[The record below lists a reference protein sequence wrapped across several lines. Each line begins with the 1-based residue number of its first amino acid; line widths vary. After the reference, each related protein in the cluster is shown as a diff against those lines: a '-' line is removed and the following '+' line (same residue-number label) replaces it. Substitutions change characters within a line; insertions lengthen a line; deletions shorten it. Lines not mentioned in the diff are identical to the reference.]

1 MRTVIVGAGA
11 AGLEMACMMG
21 KDKPRASDEVILVDK
36 GPTHIW
42 KPLFHQVAAGTLNS
56 YQDELSYL
64 YLGRRNGF
72 RFELGPLKGIHPDRD
87 RIRLEAIH
95 DPSGEIAIP
104 ERVIQYD
111 RLVLALGSEANDFGV
126 PGVTENAYF
135 LDSREQAEVLH
146 RAFLYELARASVMQQ
161 DQRFDIVIV
170 GAGAT
175 GVELSA
181 ELSYALDVVRDYGA
195 GVDRERTG
203 ITLVEQA
210 PRVLP
215 PLPED
220 LAGAVQ
226 TSLTDQL
233 GVNVECNAGVAEVK
247 RDGVVLNDGR
257 ELGARMVIWT
267 AGVRGPSV
275 LADSP
280 GVETD
285 KRGHVVVDRH
295 LRSTGDPRIHAIGDC
310 AAIPMGDDGGLVPP
324 RAQAAHQESAYL
336 AKRILE
342 GDTGADG
349 EPFVYKDYGS
359 LVSLANYTAY
369 GKLFSG
375 GKRSLSIDGWMAK
388 AAYKSLYRG
397 HQKTLLGVPSMVV
410 GMLVDRLRKTM
421 EPQLKMH

>member
-11 AGLEMACMMG
+11 AGLEMACMLG
-21 KDKPRASDEVILVDK
+21 KDKARASDEVILVDK

-56 YQDELSYL
+56 FQDELSYL

-72 RFELGPLKGIHPDRD
+72 RFELGPLKGVNPDRD
-87 RIRLEAIH
+87 RIRLGAIH
-95 DPSGEIAIP
+95 DQTGEVALP

-126 PGVTENAYF
+126 PGVKEHAYF
-135 LDSREQAEVLH
+135 LDSREQAETVH
-146 RAFLYELARASVMQQ
+146 RALLYELARASVMQR

-181 ELSYALDVVRDYGA
+181 EMSYALDVVRDYGA

-226 TSLTDQL
+226 KSLTDEL
-233 GVNVECNAGVAEVK
+233 GVTVECNAGVSQVNK
-247 RDGVVLNDGR
+247 DGVVLNDGR
-257 ELGARMVIWT
+257 ELKARMTIWT
-267 AGVRGPSV
+267 AGVKGPGV
-275 LADSP
+275 LAESP
-280 GVETD
+280 SVETD

-310 AAIPMGDDGGLVPP
+310 AAIPMDDEGGLVPP

-336 AKRILE
+336 AKRILK
-342 GDTGADG
+342 GDTNADG
-349 EPFVYKDYGS
+349 EPFLYRDYGS

-397 HQKTLLGVPSMVV
+397 HQKTLIGYPAMMMGV
-410 GMLVDRLRKTM
+410 LVDRLRKTM
-421 EPQLKMH
+421 EPRLKMH

>member
-1 MRTVIVGAGA
+1 
-11 AGLEMACMMG
+11 MMG
-21 KDKPRASDEVILVDK
+21 KNKERANDEIILVDK

-56 YQDELSYL
+56 YQDEMSYL

-72 RFELGPLKGIHPDRD
+72 RFELGPLKGVNPDRD
-87 RIRLEAIH
+87 RVRLGAIH
-95 DPSGEIAIP
+95 DQTGEVALP

-111 RLVLALGSEANDFGV
+111 QLVLALGSEANDFGV
-126 PGVTENAYF
+126 PGVKEHAYF
-135 LDSREQAEVLH
+135 LDSREQAEHVH
-146 RAFLYELARASVMQQ
+146 RALLYELARASVMQR

-220 LAGAVQ
+220 LAGSVQ
-226 TSLTDQL
+226 ESLINRL
-233 GVNVECNAGVAEVK
+233 GVNVECNAGVSEVK
-247 RDGVVLNDGR
+247 PNGVTLNDGR

-275 LADSP
+275 LAESS

-310 AAIPMGDDGGLVPP
+310 AAVPMGEDGGMVPP

-336 AKRILE
+336 AERIMK
-342 GDTGADG
+342 GKTQTDG
-349 EPFVYKDYGS
+349 EPFIYRDYGS

-375 GKRSLSIDGWMAK
+375 GKRSLSIDGWLAK
-388 AAYKSLYRG
+388 AAYKSLYRS
-397 HQKTLLGVPSMVV
+397 HQKTLLGMPAMMM

>member
-11 AGLEMACMMG
+11 AGLELACNLARNQQ
-21 KDKPRASDEVILVDK
+21 RANDQVVLVDRT
-36 GPTHIW
+36 PTHIW

-72 RFELGPLKGIHPDRD
+72 RFELGPLAGIDPDRD
-87 RIRLEAIH
+87 RLRLAALHDEAG
-95 DPSGEIAIP
+95 DVALP
-104 ERVIQYD
+104 ERELRYD

-126 PGVTENAYF
+126 PGVKEHAYF
-135 LDSREQAEVLH
+135 LDSREQAERVH
-146 RAFLYELARASVMQQ
+146 RALIYELARANAIER
-161 DQRFDIVIV
+161 DQPFEIAIV

-195 GVDRERTG
+195 GIDRDRSR
-203 ITLVEQA
+203 ITLIEQA

-226 TSLTDQL
+226 QSLTDQL
-233 GVNVECNAGVAEVK
+233 GVHVECNAGVSEVHGD
-247 RDGVVLNDGR
+247 RVVLNDGR
-257 ELGARMVIWT
+257 ELGARMTIWT
-267 AGVRGPSV
+267 AGVRGPGILRDMESV
-275 LADSP
+275 P
-280 GVETD
+280 TD
-285 KRGHVVVDRH
+285 RRGHVLVDRH
-295 LRSTGDPRIHAIGDC
+295 LRSTSDPRIHALGDC
-310 AAIPMGDDGGLVPP
+310 AAVPLDEDGTLAPP
-324 RAQAAHQESAYL
+324 RAQAARQEALYL
-336 AKRILE
+336 AERLP
-342 GDTGADG
+342 DADPEAGG
-349 EPFVYKDYGS
+349 EPFQYRDYGS

-375 GKRSLSIDGWMAK
+375 GSRSLRIDGWAAK
-388 AAYKSLYRG
+388 AAYKSLYRS
-397 HQKTLLGVPSMVV
+397 HQRTLLGVRAMMLGVV
-410 GMLVDRLRKTM
+410 VDRLRKTM